1 MKYLKVIFVLVCF
14 VFFSC
19 KKETVDTNNSG
30 SLNFS
35 NDTITFDTV
44 FASVGSITKI
54 LKVYNNNENDIY
66 TDIELKG
73 VSSANFRINIDGV
86 PSNSLNNVNIP
97 SKDSIFIFIEVM
109 YWLSFS
115 DLVDSKVYKYFSLFI
130 FSFKIIN

>member
-73 VSSANFRINIDGV
+73 VCAPISE
-86 PSNSLNNVNIP
+86 
-97 SKDSIFIFIEVM
+97 SI
-109 YWLSFS
+109 
-115 DLVDSKVYKYFSLFI
+115 
-130 FSFKIIN
+130 